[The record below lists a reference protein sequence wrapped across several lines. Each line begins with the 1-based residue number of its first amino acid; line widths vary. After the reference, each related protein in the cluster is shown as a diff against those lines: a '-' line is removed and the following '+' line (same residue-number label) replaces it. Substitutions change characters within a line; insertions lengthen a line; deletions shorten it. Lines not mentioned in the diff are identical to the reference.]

1 MAYQF
6 RTKTNSLIKVLSKH
20 LKSKFNKNSIV
31 NNQYKILE
39 DKMQRL
45 KYEKFN
51 NSNEVITIDLHNGYT
66 VIAVTGFNTENRVYT
81 TTLFLKENTI
91 DTWKLIENAENLEF
105 HANQNTINSAIL
117 KQVSTFLEDGFFDY
131 YIQRYEYEMN
141 CFDVGNDLIESERL
155 NAS

>member
-1 MAYQF
+1 M
-6 RTKTNSLIKVLSKH
+6 
-20 LKSKFNKNSIV
+20 
-31 NNQYKILE
+31 KILE

-51 NSNEVITIDLHNGYT
+51 NSNDVITIDLHNGYT
-66 VIAVTGFNTENRVYT
+66 VIAVTGFNAENRAYT

-117 KQVSTFLEDGFFDY
+117 KKVSEFLKEGFFDY
-131 YIQRYEYEMN
+131 YIERYKYELK
-141 CFDVGNDLIESERL
+141 CFDRGNEIIEKERVGDE
-155 NAS
+155 

>member
-1 MAYQF
+1 MRSAGNLLTIIQ
-6 RTKTNSLIKVLSKH
+6 RKR
-20 LKSKFNKNSIV
+20 
-31 NNQYKILE
+31 YKM
-39 DKMQRL
+39 KRL

-51 NSNEVITIDLHNGYT
+51 NSNDVISIDLHNGYT
-66 VIAVTGFNTENRVYT
+66 VIAITGFNAENKVYT

-117 KQVSTFLEDGFFDY
+117 KQVSTFLEEGFFDY
-131 YIQRYEYEMN
+131 YIQRYEYESN
-141 CFDVGNDLIESERL
+141 CFDIGNGLAESERI